1 MSSLNG
7 LNRYDGNSFRTFLP
21 KNNGQMS
28 LADRRV
34 KHLYED
40 ANGFLWI
47 STSADRFSC
56 YDLKRDCFVDF
67 TGCGEHEDHY
77 GYITVL
83 PDAVWLWGRGQGC
96 RLIQYGDGKFASKVF
111 NAKDGQL
118 QSDNVQFVLRTVP
131 GGYGSVRIRDFI
143 VGKIMRC
150 SVPISHTASSVPVA
164 LKARLV
170 L

>member
-1 MSSLNG
+1 MRNMKQRACGRRIYTFLVTCLVAVMNLQGYTSVKVHVQYLTTADGLSNNSVRYIHQDSKGFIWMSSLNG

-83 PDAVWLWGRGQGC
+83 PDAVWLWGAGT
-96 RLIQYGDGKFASKVF
+96 RLPA
-111 NAKDGQL
+111 
-118 QSDNVQFVLRTVP
+118 
-131 GGYGSVRIRDFI
+131 
-143 VGKIMRC
+143 
-150 SVPISHTASSVPVA
+150 HTIWG
-164 LKARLV
+164 R
-170 L
+170 